1 MYTINNYADDHNGL
15 QRADPYLSPDRRR
28 HAALLVNGALSPG
41 DQVPTVRQLAM
52 DLGGLRAF
60 SLGTGDGT
68 PDACWKYGLIY
79 YNP

>member
-1 MYTINNYADDHNGL
+1 MTPTITIDFNAPIRIYRQIAD
-15 QRADPYLSPDRRR
+15 AMR
-28 HAALLVNGALSPG
+28 HLLVNGALSPG